1 MPESL
6 VGGRRLVEHCP
17 AQALAAI
24 TGWALSL
31 LHADMPTQCFELR
44 PGPWMKKRGCL
55 VGYSEGEVLSEEGPA
70 AAASQPTS

>member
-44 PGPWMKKRGCL
+44 PAVDEEKGVLGGVQRGRSSL
-55 VGYSEGEVLSEEGPA
+55 
-70 AAASQPTS
+70 